1 MIGSTFISMKGKGLV
16 KGEFYKGLELRREG
30 MLATGLPRLH
40 NISIMHESHCH
51 HRPQ

>member
-1 MIGSTFISMKGKGLV
+1 MMGSLFLSMKGKGLV
-16 KGEFYKGLELRREG
+16 KGEYYKGLELGREG
-30 MLATGLPRLH
+30 MLPTGLLSLL